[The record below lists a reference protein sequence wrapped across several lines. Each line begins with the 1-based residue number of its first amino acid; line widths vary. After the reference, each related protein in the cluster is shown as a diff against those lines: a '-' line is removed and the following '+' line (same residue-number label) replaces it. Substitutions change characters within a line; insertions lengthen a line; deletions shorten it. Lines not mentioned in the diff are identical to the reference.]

1 VTAAR
6 GVAGPAA
13 DEAAGTSV
21 PLTRRQYELLRD
33 EIDNALMSCD
43 AEDEAGLDDLR
54 AGLGPRRWRLAPG
67 LLGPAVLY
75 LSGIVAVTESGDLRR
90 SYLCVLRRV
99 EAARDG
105 HGGRP

>member
-1 VTAAR
+1 MTAAR
-6 GVAGPAA
+6 GVVGPAA
-13 DEAAGTSV
+13 AEAVATSV
-21 PLTRRQYELLRD
+21 PLTRRQYELIRD

-43 AEDEAGLDDLR
+43 AEDDAGRDELR

-67 LLGPAVLY
+67 LMGPAVLY
-75 LSGIVAVTESGDLRR
+75 LSGIIAVTESGVLRR

-105 HGGRP
+105 LGGRA